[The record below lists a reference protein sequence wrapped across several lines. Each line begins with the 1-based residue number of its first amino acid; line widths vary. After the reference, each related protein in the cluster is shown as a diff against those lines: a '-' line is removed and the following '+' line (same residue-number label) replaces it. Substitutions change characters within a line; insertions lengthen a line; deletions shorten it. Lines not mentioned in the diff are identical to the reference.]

1 MLAAFLQEKEE
12 GIDLEKEIFEVEE
25 PAEPTPTLRQR
36 LVTSITGLKTRLADL
51 FVHFVILPDSKLR
64 LIKYINCLFVFATT
78 LTITYMVRN
87 LQVSKVPFLNRS
99 DQDKGGGVEV
109 LRGTGKK
116 KKQKKLVRW
125 VSQKKYEM
133 LHKLDRKRDAKLEA
147 QTPDHSPPTLP
158 P

>member
-1 MLAAFLQEKEE
+1 MLAVFLQEKEE
-12 GIDLEKEIFEVEE
+12 GVDFDKEIFEVEE

-36 LVTSITGLKTRLADL
+36 LVTSITGLKTHLADL

-99 DQDKGGGVEV
+99 
-109 LRGTGKK
+109 
-116 KKQKKLVRW
+116 
-125 VSQKKYEM
+125 
-133 LHKLDRKRDAKLEA
+133 A
-147 QTPDHSPPTLP
+147 
-158 P
+158 

>member
-1 MLAAFLQEKEE
+1 MKLIGGNAVVLLLRTLADLCFQEYHDSLKPPMFVVFLQEKEE
-12 GIDLEKEIFEVEE
+12 GVDLEKEIFEVEE

-87 LQVSKVPFLNRS
+87 FQVSKVPFLNRS
-99 DQDKGGGVEV
+99 D
-109 LRGTGKK
+109 
-116 KKQKKLVRW
+116 
-125 VSQKKYEM
+125 
-133 LHKLDRKRDAKLEA
+133 
-147 QTPDHSPPTLP
+147 
-158 P
+158 